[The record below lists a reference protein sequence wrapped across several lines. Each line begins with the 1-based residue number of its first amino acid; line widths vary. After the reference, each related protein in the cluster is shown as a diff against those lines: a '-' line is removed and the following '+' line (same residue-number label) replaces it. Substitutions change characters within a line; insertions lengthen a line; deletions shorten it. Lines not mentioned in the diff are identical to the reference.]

1 MTKINYSKEQH
12 TQLIHDMNELL
23 IMYGRDPSSDAM
35 ELVKGMYL
43 EDRITIDEFMTL
55 IK

>member
-1 MTKINYSKEQH
+1 MTNIKFSKEQH
-12 TQLIHDMNELL
+12 AQLIHDMNEIL
-23 IMYGRDPSSDAM
+23 IMYGKDPSSDAM

-43 EDRITIDEFMTL
+43 EDRITTDEFMTL